1 MNNACEFS
9 GGGYCLCS
17 SCQSM
22 RKMLEELEKNSADK
36 LMSKEEA
43 QKIFTEMEELLQN
56 CNTNF
61 TDVEKKDR

>member
-1 MNNACEFS
+1 
-9 GGGYCLCS
+9 
-17 SCQSM
+17 
-22 RKMLEELEKNSADK
+22 MLEELEKNSADK

>member
-1 MNNACEFS
+1 MNNACKYT
-9 GGGYCLCS
+9 GGAHCLCS
-17 SCQSM
+17 ACQSM

-36 LMSKEEA
+36 LMPKEEA